1 MHTSEILG
9 KTIIDMNADNVGK
22 LVDIDISLPEW
33 TINHIIM
40 KTGFMKK
47 LTIGIDKI
55 DKIGDKVILKVTREE
70 LEKAPLAAK
79 K

>member
-9 KTIIDMNADNVGK
+9 KGVLDMNANRVGRV
-22 LVDIDISLPEW
+22 VDIDVSLPQW
-33 TINHIIM
+33 TINHIVVKM
-40 KTGFMKK
+40 GFMKK

-55 DKIGDKVILKVTREE
+55 DKIGDKVILRVTKDE

-79 K
+79 

>member
-47 LTIGIDKI
+47 LTIWIDKI

>member
-22 LVDIDISLPEW
+22 VVDIDISLPQW
-33 TINHIIM
+33 TINHIVV

-47 LTIGIDKI
+47 LTFGIDKI
-55 DKIGDKVILKVTREE
+55 DKIGDKVILKDTRVE